1 MNTFDPVSKGPFSS
15 VFKQTLHNTVLLS
28 ADESKQ
34 AWAEE
39 LNVELK
45 DEVWDERFRNVQ
57 RCSANVRCKLIQF
70 LNTSQTALLP
80 KKIT

>member
-1 MNTFDPVSKGPFSS
+1 MNTFDPVSKGPFSC
-15 VFKQTLHNTVLLS
+15 VFKQTLRNTVLLS

-34 AWAEE
+34 ALAEE

-45 DEVWDERFRNVQ
+45 GAWDERFKNVQ
-57 RCSANVRCKLIQF
+57 RCSASVRFNVTQF
-70 LNTSQTALLP
+70 LTTSQNALLP